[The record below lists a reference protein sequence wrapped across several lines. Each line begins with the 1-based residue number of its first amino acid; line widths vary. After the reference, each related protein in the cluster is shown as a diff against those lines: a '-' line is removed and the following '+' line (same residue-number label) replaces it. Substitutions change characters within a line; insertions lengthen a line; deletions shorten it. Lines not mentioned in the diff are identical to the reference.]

1 MKQPF
6 IVGALKLF
14 GALFRYME
22 HQSAVELG
30 GRLGEMVALLSRR
43 RVNQASARCSRVL
56 GISEEA
62 ARGIVLSSYR
72 HFGMGLAEV
81 IRFPVM
87 RDAIPGLVE
96 FEGLENLDRALAL
109 GRGAIILSCHMGNWE
124 LTAAALALKG
134 YPIRVVAADQRDQ
147 RVTDMLVSMRASC
160 GVVTIGK
167 ASDLKGV
174 FKCLEEGGALA
185 VLLDQD
191 AKSKGLVSDFL
202 GLPASTPLGPVK
214 LARKLGCPV
223 VPCRSVRDAFN
234 PRMHRVA
241 LMSSLEGPDGQPF
254 GEDEAGSLGVCNR
267 LLSSWIREVPDQ
279 WIWMYDRWASTMG
292 RNWWTV
298 P

>member
-6 IVGALKLF
+6 IVGGLKILVS
-14 GALFRYME
+14 LFRCMG
-22 HQSAVELG
+22 HGSSVRLG
-30 GRLGEMVALLSRR
+30 GWLGKLVAAFSKE
-43 RVNQASARCSRVL
+43 RVDQASARCSRAL
-56 GISEEA
+56 GISREA
-62 ARGIVLSSYR
+62 ARGVVLSSYR

-87 RDAIPGLVE
+87 REAIPGLVE
-96 FEGLENLDRALAL
+96 FEGLENLDRALSM
-109 GRGAIILSCHMGNWE
+109 GKGAIILSCHMGNWE

-134 YPIRVVAADQRDQ
+134 YPIRVVAADQRDP
-147 RVTDMLVSMRASC
+147 RLTDMLVSMRSSC

-174 FKCLEEGGALA
+174 FRCLEEGGALA

-191 AKSKGLVSDFL
+191 AKSKGLVSEFL

-223 VPCRSVRDAFN
+223 VPCRSVRSPWD
-234 PRMHRVA
+234 PVMHRVT
-241 LMSSLEGPDGQPF
+241 LFPPLEGPGGEPF
-254 GEDEAGSLGVCNR
+254 GRDELGSLEICNR

-279 WIWMYDRWASTMG
+279 WIWMYDRWASVMG
-292 RNWWTV
+292 RNWWTA

>member
-30 GRLGEMVALLSRR
+30 GRLGGLVAALSRE
-43 RVNQASARCSRVL
+43 RVDQASARCSKVL
-56 GISEEA
+56 GISMEA
-62 ARGIVLSSYR
+62 ARRVVLGAYR

-96 FEGLENLDRALAL
+96 FEGLENLDRALAM
-109 GRGAIILSCHMGNWE
+109 GKGAIILSCHMGNWE
-124 LTAAALALKG
+124 LTAAALAVKG
-134 YPIRVVAADQRDQ
+134 YPIRVVAADQRDP
-147 RVTDMLVSMRASC
+147 RVTDLLVSMRSSC

-174 FKCLEEGGALA
+174 FRCLEEGGALA

-191 AKSKGLVSDFL
+191 AKSKGLVSDFM

-223 VPCRSVRDAFN
+223 VPCRSVRDRYN
-234 PRMHRVA
+234 PLNHRVT
-241 LMSSLEGPDGQPF
+241 LLPTLNGPGGEPFGQDEVGSLE
-254 GEDEAGSLGVCNR
+254 VCNR

-292 RNWWTV
+292 RDWWTA